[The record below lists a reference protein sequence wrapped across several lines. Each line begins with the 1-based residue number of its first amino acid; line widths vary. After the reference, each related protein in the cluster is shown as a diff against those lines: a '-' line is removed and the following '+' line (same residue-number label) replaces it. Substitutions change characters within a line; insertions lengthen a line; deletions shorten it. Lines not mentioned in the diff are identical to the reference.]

1 MSAGQATT
9 LQATPVVIRFRDNE
23 ILEGSVPKL
32 DFDLADLTLRVP
44 DGSSNNRTM
53 IVPLAAIKS
62 VLLDR
67 CPFTAEPDGTSLR
80 KAAIRFWDGDV
91 LKGYLGADPLR
102 HRHAMSLHLVS
113 PALDEVEVLA
123 IPYTAVKAIFFVK
136 AWDGRPP
143 VFMRETGHW
152 TLNRADTPLLDLLGE
167 IRSLTNLRT
176 RGEITIAEF
185 ERRRQQVL
193 DRI

>member
-1 MSAGQATT
+1 MSAGQAAT
-9 LQATPVVIRFRDNE
+9 LSASPVVIRFRDNE
-23 ILEGSVPKL
+23 ILEGSVPEL
-32 DFDLADLTLRVP
+32 DFDLADITLRVP

-53 IVPLAAIKS
+53 LVPLASVKS
-62 VLLDR
+62 IVLER
-67 CPFTAEPDGTSLR
+67 KPFTTEPDGTSLR

-91 LKGYLGADPLR
+91 LKGYLGADPIR
-102 HRHAMSLHLVS
+102 NRHAMVLHLVS
-113 PALDEVEVLA
+113 PSLDEVEVLA

-143 VFMRETGHW
+143 VFMRETGTW

-185 ERRRQQVL
+185 ERRRRQVL